1 MSKEAQKYYA
11 QTVFMEKSENSLHWH
26 ILGPPGAG
34 VSTLGRALAQALD
47 AVYIDVDDIVWF
59 TDDALPYRRKRNTD
73 HRRALLTEKL
83 QAAPR
88 WVLGGAL
95 CGWGDV
101 FLPQFD
107 RIIFLDQHT
116 EIRLAQIRQRE
127 IARYGPE
134 RLAPGGDLNTVFEK
148 FLQWATAYD
157 DSTTQRGR
165 AAEMEWLAAS
175 GKPVMF
181 ISEQSAVSSYQGVH
195 ASLSLLMN
203 HFFRDD
209 INA

>member
-1 MSKEAQKYYA
+1 MDN
-11 QTVFMEKSENSLHWH
+11 SENSLHWH
-26 ILGPPGAG
+26 VFGPPGAG
-34 VSTLGRALAQALD
+34 VSTLGRTLAQALD

-59 TDDALPYRRKRNTD
+59 TDDALPYRRKRNPD

-101 FLPQFD
+101 FIPLFD

-116 EIRLAQIRQRE
+116 DIRLAQIRQRE
-127 IARYGPE
+127 VARYGPE
-134 RLAPGGDLNTVFEK
+134 RLAPGGDLHFVFEK
-148 FLQWATAYD
+148 FLQWAAAYD

-165 AAEMEWLAAS
+165 AAEMEWLEAC
-175 GKPVMF
+175 GKLV
-181 ISEQSAVSSYQGVH
+181 
-195 ASLSLLMN
+195 LLLPAGK
-203 HFFRDD
+203 RTLTD
-209 INA
+209 IVENILADKI